1 MYGFS
6 LDPKWVNLNNES
18 DPNGDRL
25 PPRFARN
32 VRTLNGMIIG
42 RVVRTAQ
49 GNDLQFISERYRMGE
64 YVNVGQFD
72 NADAAAQAVSEAK

>member
-1 MYGFS
+1 MYGYV
-6 LDPKWVNLNNES
+6 LDPKWVNLNNEYNT
-18 DPNGDRL
+18 DGDRL

-32 VRTLNGMIIG
+32 VRTPNGMIIG
-42 RVVRTAQ
+42 RVVRLSVEP
-49 GNDLQFISERYRMGE
+49 LQFVGERYRMGE

>member
-1 MYGFS
+1 MYGYV
-6 LDPKWVNLNNES
+6 LDQKWVNLNNEYS
-18 DPNGDRL
+18 TDGDRL

-32 VRTLNGMIIG
+32 VRTPNGMIIG

-64 YVNVGQFD
+64 YVNVGQFND
-72 NADAAAQAVSEAK
+72 ADAAAQAVSEAK